1 MKNQIYTCQKTMS
14 FTRLLLPLL
23 MAALLSSCAN
33 FSGISSEKHIT
44 ELSGKQDVKSLPF
57 EHGNW
62 PASDWA
68 NQFGDQQLSE
78 LIAEALKS
86 NPSLDEARARV
97 AAASA
102 FSEEA
107 RANTLPKV
115 GADYSL
121 TRQQYSKSALIP
133 PPYAGSW
140 TTENK
145 AVLGAS
151 YDLDLWGKNSQA
163 LSASVSK
170 LWATEAEGE
179 QVKLSLSLSIASV
192 YNELARLYALRD
204 LAQEEVQQWQGISRI
219 SEHRVASGL
228 DTEVERQTAISK
240 LAASKAALTALDGQ
254 MFDTRYQL
262 GALLGQGPDRG
273 LSIRR
278 PVLSI
283 GDVVL
288 LPDQLPADL
297 VARRPD
303 IVAARWRVDV
313 TTHDI
318 KSAKA
323 DFYPNINLSAA
334 IGLDA
339 FGFGRFLSAA
349 SGTVTAGP
357 AIHLPI
363 FDSGALRASLKVSY
377 ADFDLA
383 VANYNR
389 TLVTALSDVATQL
402 SRIRSNDAQQ
412 VDAQAAAHAADRA
425 FQLATSQYQAGL
437 ITQLAVYQARVIA
450 LSSEQNVINLRMN
463 RRTQQIVLAAALGGG
478 FIDTHNVVLNAASNS
493 QPRHAQ

>member
-1 MKNQIYTCQKTMS
+1 MENKIYSNPKAARHTH
-14 FTRLLLPLL
+14 LLLPLL

-33 FSGISSEKHIT
+33 YSGISSEKHIIQPQAT
-44 ELSGKQDVKSLPF
+44 EDAKSLPA

-62 PASDWA
+62 PAADWA
-68 NQFGDQQLSE
+68 NQFGDQQLSD
-78 LIAEALKS
+78 LIAEALKT

-97 AAASA
+97 ASAAA

-107 RANTLPKV
+107 RAATLPKV

-121 TRQQYSKSALIP
+121 SRQQYSSTALVP

-140 TTENK
+140 QTENK
-145 AVLGAS
+145 AVLSAT

-163 LSASVSK
+163 LTASVSK
-170 LWATEAEGE
+170 LRAAEAESE
-179 QVKLSLSLSIASV
+179 QVKLSLSSSIASV
-192 YNELARLYALRD
+192 YNELARLYALRE
-204 LAQEEVQQWQGISRI
+204 LEEDDVRQWQGVGHIAEQRI
-219 SEHRVASGL
+219 ASGL
-228 DTEVERQTAISK
+228 DTEVERQTAINK
-240 LAASKAALTALDGQ
+240 LASSKAALTALDGQ
-254 MFDTRYQL
+254 ILDARYQL

-278 PVLSI
+278 PNLGA
-283 GDVVL
+283 GDVVR

-318 KSAKA
+318 KSSKA
-323 DFYPNINLSAA
+323 NFYPNINLSAA

-349 SGTVTAGP
+349 SRTVQVGP

-363 FDSGALRASLKVSY
+363 FDGGALRAKLKVSY

-389 TLVTALSDVATQL
+389 TLVAALSDVATQL

-412 VDAQAAAHAADRA
+412 TDAQVAVQAADRA
-425 FQLATSQYQAGL
+425 YQLAASQYKAGL
-437 ITQLAVYQARVIA
+437 TTQLTVYQARINA
-450 LSSEQNVINLRMN
+450 LSSQQNLINLRMN
-463 RRTQQIVLAAALGGG
+463 RRTQQIALAAALGGG
-478 FIDTHNVVLNAASNS
+478 FVDTHNAALIAASDS
-493 QPRHAQ
+493 SPRKSR